1 MKRTT
6 SVGAGLAR
14 LAVFAAVAGVPLGA
28 QQSSVEAHANFA
40 RTTQTHLSSWGGG
53 TQYQLLFGG
62 TQQPVQLGSSLGV
75 DYQKQEKGGPSETS
89 GALDVTRQP
98 GHPLRRGERQREL
111 ALRRRGAERGE
122 ARPRVHHRRS
132 GEARAQGAALA
143 PRRGASGVRADAGAL
158 DQLPARRGDVD
169 LGRGGRVESLAVAL
183 RHVRPDAGPS
193 GPATDV
199 RPDVTWG
206 VGPRPRVPKS

>member
-6 SVGAGLAR
+6 SVGAGLAM
-14 LAVFAAVAGVPLGA
+14 LAAFAAVAGAPLGA

-89 GALDVTRQP
+89 GALDVTAQP
-98 GHPLRRGERQREL
+98 GGDSPVTPYVGGSVSENWLSGGGAPSGAKLGLEYIIGAQVKLEPKGPLSL
-111 ALRRRGAERGE
+111 HAE
-122 ARPRVHHRRS
+122 
-132 GEARAQGAALA
+132 
-143 PRRGASGVRADAGAL
+143 
-158 DQLPARRGDVD
+158 
-169 LGRGGRVESLAVAL
+169 
-183 RHVRPDAGPS
+183 VRPGY
-193 GPATDV
+193 V
-199 RPDVTWG
+199 RTQEHSISYRLG
-206 VGPRPRVPKS
+206 VAMSI